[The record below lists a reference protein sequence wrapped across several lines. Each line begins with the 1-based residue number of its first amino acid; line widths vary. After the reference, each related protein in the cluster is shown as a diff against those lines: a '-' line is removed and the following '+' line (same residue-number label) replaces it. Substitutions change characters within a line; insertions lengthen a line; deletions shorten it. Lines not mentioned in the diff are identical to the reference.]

1 MAMKSH
7 KVLFAGTMG
16 MQMMEFLCACNFQ
29 INRVVDGQGKG
40 SSLAA
45 MHAMQRKDWLKIG
58 EVFLDNST
66 GDIYTFDS
74 HQAGFSPIANA
85 GLHNH
90 KAAQDNREA

>member
-1 MAMKSH
+1 MAKKSH

-16 MQMMEFLCACNFQ
+16 MQMMVFLCACNFQ
-29 INRVVDGQGKG
+29 INRVINGQGKG

-45 MHAMQRKDWLKIG
+45 MHVMKDFDRLQIG
-58 EVFLDNST
+58 DVFLDNST

-74 HQAGFSPIANA
+74 HQGGFSPIANA